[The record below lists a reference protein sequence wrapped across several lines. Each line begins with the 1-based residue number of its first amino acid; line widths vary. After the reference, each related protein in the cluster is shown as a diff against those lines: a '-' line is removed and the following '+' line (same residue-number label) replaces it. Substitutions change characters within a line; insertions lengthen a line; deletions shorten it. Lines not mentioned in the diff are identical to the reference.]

1 MQMLVAVGI
10 EPVTDGV
17 RQADEN
23 NPNGY
28 FESQRVLELGQ
39 DATWLHAAGGKVVK
53 IVIPLL
59 PLLPANLNCK
69 ILVMVRDLNE
79 VVRSQNEMLI
89 RMGLSPH
96 PSPEALAVVFQK
108 QLAAVMS
115 LLRHR
120 TKGSV
125 IDVQHAELIRQNSAE
140 IDRILEFVG
149 VSSQQQRSAA
159 LQSID
164 QRLYRAK
171 LDVR

>member
-10 EPVTDGV
+10 EPLTDGV

-39 DATWLHAAGGKVVK
+39 DAAWLHAAGGKVVK

-59 PLLPANLNCK
+59 PLLPENLNCK

-89 RMGLSPH
+89 RLGLPPH
-96 PSPEALAVVFQK
+96 PSPAVLVPVFQQ

-120 TKGSV
+120 ANGSV
-125 IDVQHAELIRQNSAE
+125 IEIQHAELIRKNSAE

-149 VSSQQQRSAA
+149 VSSQKRSAA
-159 LQSID
+159 LQCID

-171 LDVR
+171 LDIQ